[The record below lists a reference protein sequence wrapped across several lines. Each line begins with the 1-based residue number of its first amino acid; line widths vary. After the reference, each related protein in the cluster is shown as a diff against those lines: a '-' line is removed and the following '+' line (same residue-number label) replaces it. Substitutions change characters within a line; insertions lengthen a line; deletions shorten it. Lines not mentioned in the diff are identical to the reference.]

1 MPTRTDES
9 PPRQQD
15 RAPGVSQSAHDEVRS
30 FDTDVREKG
39 ANCDEGVSR
48 IEDPDINT
56 DGSER

>member
-15 RAPGVSQSAHDEVRS
+15 RAPGVARGAHDEVRS
-30 FDTDVREKG
+30 FDTDVSEKG
-39 ANCDEGVSR
+39 GNCDEGGSR
-48 IEDPDINT
+48 IDDRDINT